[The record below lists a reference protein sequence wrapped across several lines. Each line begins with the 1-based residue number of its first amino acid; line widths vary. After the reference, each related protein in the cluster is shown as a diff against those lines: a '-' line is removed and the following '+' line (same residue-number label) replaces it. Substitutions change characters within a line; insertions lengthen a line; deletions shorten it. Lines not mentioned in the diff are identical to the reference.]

1 MMILLPSLVI
11 LLLALTFYGRS
22 RIIKVRR
29 ELVQVREQLE
39 RGLMVANMGVWE
51 YDISSK
57 KLYWSDT
64 IYHITEQDRERTTP
78 TREAFW
84 DLIHPEDREMVLE
97 KQKESLNTRRKTEI
111 IHRILM
117 KDGRVKWI
125 EEHLKTEFDKSGNPV
140 KSVGTIYDFTRQKEG
155 ELIFKSLLENASD
168 GIHILD
174 EKGNL
179 LYYSRSFAR
188 SLGYEYDELEN
199 KNITDWEANLDKDQ
213 IRATIKLLL
222 KSDITFETKHRKK
235 DGTLFDVQISA
246 TDILLDGKK
255 RIYASQRDISE
266 QKHYIEQLNKL
277 NIMLNTAA
285 KVGKIGFWELDGISG
300 KVEWNEALYDIF
312 EVDDKTSP
320 MDRERFLTFL
330 PPEKK
335 DDLIHKFMLF
345 QKRGDYS
352 VVHDIITE
360 KGNRK
365 IVDERGRHFYDGEGR
380 LIKTVGSVMDITE
393 RIARERIIK
402 KQAVTDELTQLGNR
416 KAYNERLSEL
426 IAQYKRYHLIFSL
439 LIFDIDLFKD
449 INDTYGH
456 HVGDQVLM
464 ALGKLVSSLVRKND
478 FIFRIGGEEF
488 VILMSGTD
496 MEHAILLA
504 EKVRRAIEKDLNVI
518 SNRDVTVS
526 IGVGE
531 MERDDTADSLFRKA
545 DKNLYLAKRSG
556 RNRVVGD
563 LYSFPAK
570 GATHTQ
576 S

>member
-1 MMILLPSLVI
+1 MMIIFPSFLI
-11 LLLALTFYGRS
+11 LLLALTLYGRS
-22 RIIKVRR
+22 RLIKVRR

-39 RGLMVANMGVWE
+39 KGLMVANMGVWE

-84 DLIHPEDREMVLE
+84 ALIHPEDREMVLE

-125 EEHLKTEFDKSGNPV
+125 EEHLKTEFDKNGNPV

-155 ELIFKSLLENASD
+155 ELVFKSLLENAAD

-188 SLGYEYDELEN
+188 NLGYEYDELES
-199 KNITDWEANLDKDQ
+199 KNITDWEANLNKEQ

-246 TDILLDGKK
+246 TDILLDGKT

-300 KVEWNEALYDIF
+300 RVEWNEALYDIF
-312 EVDDKTSP
+312 EVDDRTSP

-335 DDLIHKFMLF
+335 DDLIHKFMLY
-345 QKRGDYS
+345 QEKGDYS
-352 VVHDIITE
+352 IVHDIITE

-365 IVDERGRHFYDGEGR
+365 IVDERGRHFYDGDGR
-380 LIKTVGSVMDITE
+380 LVKTVGSVLDITE
-393 RIARERIIK
+393 RVARERIIK

-439 LIFDIDLFKD
+439 LIFDIDLFKE

-456 HVGDQVLM
+456 QVGDKVLT
-464 ALGKLVSSLVRKND
+464 ALGKLVSSIVRKND
-478 FIFRIGGEEF
+478 FVFRIGGEEF

-496 MEHAILLA
+496 LEHGLLLA
-504 EKVRRAIEKDLNVI
+504 EKVRETIEKKLTVI
-518 SNRDVTVS
+518 KNRDITVS

-563 LYSFPAK
+563 LYSCPAK
-570 GATHTQ
+570 GAIHTQ